1 MTKRRGLGRNL
12 NALIGDAVELT
23 QNANTTPDNSTL
35 RELPIEQIQ
44 RGQYQ
49 PRTHLDPQALAELT
63 ASIKEQ
69 GVIQP
74 IVVRPI
80 SNHRYEIIAGE
91 RRWRATQQAGLTTIP
106 AVVKE
111 IPDQTALAVALIEN
125 IQRQNLSAIEE
136 ANALARLK
144 EEFDMTDEAVATVVG
159 RQRSS
164 VTNLLRLL
172 NLNEKV
178 QQIVE
183 RGELSMGHAR
193 ALLGLPRE
201 QQPKIARNIIDGDL
215 SVRQTEQLVQQTLL
229 QRTAKFPVAKVKDP
243 NVLQLER
250 RLAEML
256 GAPVTVDAN
265 AKGRGKILINF
276 NNLEQLQGILDR
288 IETEEV

>member
-12 NALIGDAVELT
+12 NALLSDAVELT
-23 QNANTTPDNSTL
+23 ENDKTTSSDNNTL
-35 RELPIEQIQ
+35 RELPVEQIQ
-44 RGQYQ
+44 RGRYQ
-49 PRTHLDPQALAELT
+49 PRTHLDSHALAELT

-80 SNHRYEIIAGE
+80 SQNCYEIIAGE

-106 AVVKE
+106 AVIKE

-125 IQRQNLSAIEE
+125 IQRQNLSSIEE
-136 ANALARLK
+136 AKALARLK
-144 EEFDMTDEAVATVVG
+144 QEFDMTDEAVATVVG

-178 QQIVE
+178 QQLVE

-193 ALLGLPRE
+193 ALLGLSRE
-201 QQPKIARNIIDGDL
+201 QQPKLAREIIDRDL
-215 SVRQTEQLVQQTLL
+215 SVRQTEQLVQSTLL
-229 QRTAKFPVAKVKDP
+229 QRSTSVQTIKTKDP
-243 NVLQLER
+243 NVIQLER

-265 AKGRGKILINF
+265 VKGRGKILINF
-276 NNLEQLQGILDR
+276 NSLEQLQGILDR
-288 IETEEV
+288 LETTA